1 MKMQRSRLI
10 AMTVIPLLIGALVI
24 MYPAG
29 ATTINGAAAGQGSTT
44 TLRQLAAPI
53 DWTLVDQAMGRA
65 GAMQPGNVQ
74 RYAFPRSDLQVT
86 VRGTVVKAPFALG
99 THIEMLPVGDGS
111 VMYMGDIVLTED
123 EVSPVLSALQ
133 QSGVDLAALH
143 NHLLGEAPRVMYL
156 HIGGHGDPVQ
166 IATTIHTALGQSKTP
181 MTAAP
186 STAPAPDTGLDTKQL
201 DQLLGYAGK
210 ANGGVY
216 QFSVPRAEK
225 IMDSGMA
232 GTNMPGMDPMGI
244 ELPPAIGVA
253 TAINFQATGDG
264 KALITG
270 DFVLLGNEIASV
282 SRILQGSGIDVTA
295 VHSHSST
302 GSPRLFYLHF
312 FANDDPAKLASSLRA
327 ALNQTNSAPAAQ

>member
-1 MKMQRSRLI
+1 MQRSRIVATAVISLI
-10 AMTVIPLLIGALVI
+10 IVALVI
-24 MYPAG
+24 MYPAD
-29 ATTINGAAAGQGSTT
+29 ATAIDRAAVSQGGTT
-44 TLRQLAAPI
+44 ALQQQAVPI
-53 DWTLVDQAMGRA
+53 DWTIVDQAMGRA

-99 THIEMLPVGDGS
+99 THIEMLPVGDGN
-111 VMYMGDIVLTED
+111 VMYMGDLVLTED

-133 QSGVDLAALH
+133 QGGIDLAALH
-143 NHLLGEAPRVMYL
+143 NHLLGESPRVMYL

-166 IATTIHTALGQSKTP
+166 VATTIHTALGQTKTP
-181 MTAAP
+181 ITVAP
-186 STAPAPDTGLDTKQL
+186 SIAPAPDTGLDTKQL

-225 IMDSGMA
+225 IVDSGMTGA
-232 GTNMPGMDPMGI
+232 NMPGMDPMDI

-253 TAINFQATGDG
+253 TAINFQATGNG

-270 DFVLLGNEIASV
+270 DFVLLGGEIASV
-282 SRILQGSGIDVTA
+282 SRILQGSGINVTA
-295 VHSHSST
+295 VHSHSYT
-302 GSPRLFYLHF
+302 ESPRLFYLHF
-312 FANDDPAKLASSLRA
+312 FANDDPATLAASLRA

>member
-1 MKMQRSRLI
+1 MQRSRIVATAVISLI
-10 AMTVIPLLIGALVI
+10 IVALVI
-24 MYPAG
+24 MYPAD
-29 ATTINGAAAGQGSTT
+29 ATAIDRAAVSQGGTT
-44 TLRQLAAPI
+44 ALQQQAVPI
-53 DWTLVDQAMGRA
+53 DWTIVDQAMGRA

-99 THIEMLPVGDGS
+99 THIEMLPVGDGN
-111 VMYMGDIVLTED
+111 VMYMGDLVLTED

-133 QSGVDLAALH
+133 QGGIDLAALH
-143 NHLLGEAPRVMYL
+143 NHLLGESPRVMYL

-166 IATTIHTALGQSKTP
+166 VATTIHTALGQTKTP
-181 MTAAP
+181 ITAAP
-186 STAPAPDTGLDTKQL
+186 SIAPASDTGLDTKQL

-225 IMDSGMA
+225 IVDSGMTGA
-232 GTNMPGMDPMGI
+232 NMPGMDPMGI

-270 DFVLLGNEIASV
+270 DFVLLGGEIASV
-282 SRILQGSGIDVTA
+282 SRILQGSGINVTA
-295 VHSHSST
+295 VHSHSYT
-302 GSPRLFYLHF
+302 ESPRLFYLHF
-312 FANDDPAKLASSLRA
+312 FANDDPATLAASLRA

>member
-1 MKMQRSRLI
+1 MKMQRSRVF
-10 AMTVIPLLIGALVI
+10 AMAVIPLLIVALVT

-29 ATTINGAAAGQGSTT
+29 ATTIDGSAAGQGGTT
-44 TLRQLAAPI
+44 SLRQLATPV
-53 DWTLVDQAMGRA
+53 DWTIVDQAMGKA

-74 RYAFPRSDLQVT
+74 RYTFPRGDLQVT

-111 VMYMGDIVLTED
+111 VMYMGDLVLTED
-123 EVSPVLSALQ
+123 EVGPVLTALQ
-133 QSGVDLAALH
+133 QGGVDLAALH

-156 HIGGHGDPVQ
+156 HIGAHGDPVQ
-166 IATTIHTALGQSKTP
+166 VATTIHTAFGQSKTP
-181 MTAAP
+181 MTAA

-225 IMDSGMA
+225 IVDNGMA
-232 GTNMPGMDPMGI
+232 GASMPGMDPMGV
-244 ELPPAIGVA
+244 ELPPALGVA
-253 TAINFQATGDG
+253 TVINFQATSDG
-264 KALITG
+264 KAMVTG
-270 DFVLLGNEIASV
+270 DFVLLGSEVGSV

-295 VHSHSST
+295 VHSHGLT
-302 GSPRLFYLHF
+302 ETPRLFYLHF
-312 FANDDPAKLASSLRA
+312 FANDDPAKLAASLRA
-327 ALNQTNSAPAAQ
+327 ALNQTDSAPAAQ

>member
-1 MKMQRSRLI
+1 MQRSRIVATAVISLI
-10 AMTVIPLLIGALVI
+10 IVALVI
-24 MYPAG
+24 MYPAD
-29 ATTINGAAAGQGSTT
+29 ATAIDRAGVSQGGTT
-44 TLRQLAAPI
+44 VLQQQAVPI
-53 DWTLVDQAMGRA
+53 DWTIVDQAMGRA

-99 THIEMLPVGDGS
+99 THIEMLPVGDGN
-111 VMYMGDIVLTED
+111 VMYMGDLVLTED

-133 QSGVDLAALH
+133 QGGIDLAALH
-143 NHLLGEAPRVMYL
+143 NHLLGESPRVMYL
-156 HIGGHGDPVQ
+156 HIGGNGDPVQ
-166 IATTIHTALGQSKTP
+166 VATTIHTALGQTKTP
-181 MTAAP
+181 ITAAP
-186 STAPAPDTGLDTKQL
+186 SIAPASDTGLDTKQL

-225 IMDSGMA
+225 IVDSGMTGA
-232 GTNMPGMDPMGI
+232 NMPGMDPMGI

-270 DFVLLGNEIASV
+270 DFVLLGGEIASV

-295 VHSHSST
+295 VHSHSYT
-302 GSPRLFYLHF
+302 ESPRLFYLHF
-312 FANDDPAKLASSLRA
+312 FANDDPAKLAASLRA